1 MSCKRPRRP
10 PASLRP
16 RLNCGSGPF
25 VHETAGRM
33 ALQST
38 ASATASSAVNR
49 STSNV
54 STCSIDGSERDDEAV
69 VFSDKLRPSARQ
81 LAWTTTGGVFGNGSC
96 RISGQEPLPS
106 SSRTSR
112 TAHRSGSK
120 TLLFRGIRHNTSR
133 SCHLNMWGLAYGRV
147 FRGTPARLLA
157 RPTRPQGPR
166 SPATRR
172 TLCHDRADL
181 ISTTMSGQAADTQ
194 PDAVSAARDTWPV
207 GHALTA
213 KEAAR
218 VAGVHERTIRRAIA
232 RGELP
237 AAKRAGIFQIAPEAL
252 VQYRAR
258 HRRTSPPL
266 SLLRLVEHAPG
277 SAFALPT
284 PLTSFLGRE
293 RDIAAVTAALSQPDL
308 RLLTLT
314 GPGGTGKTRLA
325 LRVAEELAPRFPDGV
340 AFVPLAAVADPL
352 LIPSAIAQQLGV
364 RERGDRPI
372 GERLIAALHDRRLL
386 LVLDNFEHVLPA
398 APFVAEL
405 LAACP
410 ALSILVTSRTMLRLS
425 GEQRF
430 PVPPMTLPDP
440 TITTTAT
447 AARQADAVQLFV
459 QRAQAAQPG
468 FVLTDE
474 NAGIVAAICRRL
486 DGLPLAIELA
496 AARIPVLPQRAL
508 LDRLDR
514 RLLLL
519 TGGPL
524 DAPACLRTMRDA
536 IAWSYDL
543 LPSEE
548 QLLFRR
554 LAVFMGGCTLE
565 AATALAGGGIDV
577 LEGISALVAS
587 SLLRQEDGSGG
598 ESRFLM
604 LETVREFGLERLAA
618 SELLAAS

>member
-147 FRGTPARLLA
+147 FRGTPARLLVHP
-157 RPTRPQGPR
+157 RRPQGPR

-172 TLCHDRADL
+172 TLGHDRADL
-181 ISTTMSGQAADTQ
+181 VSATMSGQAADTQ
-194 PDAVSAARDTWPV
+194 PDAVSAAVGTWPV
-207 GHALTA
+207 RHLLTA

-218 VAGVHERTIRRAIA
+218 VAGLHERTIRRAIA
-232 RGELP
+232 RGEL
-237 AAKRAGIFQIAPEAL
+237 AATKRSRIFQIAPEAL
-252 VQYRAR
+252 SQYRAR
-258 HRRTSPPL
+258 HQHALPPP
-266 SLLRLVEHAPG
+266 SLLRLVEHAP
-277 SAFALPT
+277 AAPFALPQLLT
-284 PLTSFLGRE
+284 PFLGRE
-293 RDIAAVTAALSQPDL
+293 QEVAAIAQLLSTA
-308 RLLTLT
+308 RLVTLT
-314 GPGGTGKTRLA
+314 GSGGVGKTRLA
-325 LRVAEELAPRFPDGV
+325 LRVAEELAPHFAEGV
-340 AFVPLAAVADPL
+340 AFVPLAAVAEAS
-352 LIPSAIAQQLGV
+352 LIPSAVAQALGV
-364 RERGDRPI
+364 REHGGRPI
-372 GERLIAALHDRRLL
+372 GDRLMALLRDRELL

-405 LAACP
+405 LVACP
-410 ALSILVTSRTMLRLS
+410 ALTILVTSRTTLRLS
-425 GEQRF
+425 GEQRV
-430 PVPPMTLPDP
+430 PVPPMILPNP
-440 TITTTAT
+440 ATTAT
-447 AARQADAVQLFV
+447 AASVSQSDAVQLFV
-459 QRAQAAQPG
+459 HRAQAAQPD
-468 FVLTDE
+468 FTLTDD
-474 NAGIVAAICRRL
+474 NAAAIAAICVGL
-486 DGLPLAIELA
+486 DGLPLAIKLA
-496 AARIPVLPQRAL
+496 AARSSVLPPPSL
-508 LDRLDR
+508 LARLER
-514 RLLLL
+514 RLPLL
-519 TGGPL
+519 TGGPR
-524 DAPACLRTMRDA
+524 DAPQRLRTMRDA

-543 LPSEE
+543 LPPE
-548 QLLFRR
+548 QQTLFRV
-554 LAVFMGGCTLE
+554 LAVFAGGFTLE
-565 AATALAGGGIDV
+565 AAEYVAGR
-577 LEGISALVAS
+577 A
-587 SLLRQEDGSGG
+587 
-598 ESRFLM
+598 
-604 LETVREFGLERLAA
+604 
-618 SELLAAS
+618 